1 MNYKNIDILKS
12 KIQLIIDA
20 IALKKY
26 DEATSL
32 HTETSELI
40 DLIIDH
46 LDDDADLIEVSKYQV
61 LINKLFEEISQ

>member
-40 DLIIDH
+40 DEIIDH